1 MSVAVGSL
9 NENRMRERELRYF
22 GRVLAGQCHEL
33 VNTLNIA
40 HELCGLQEDTL
51 PRALEGHVDAVE
63 KLGSLARRM
72 QTQIARCHAMLRVL
86 SRFAHSP
93 DELEG
98 ACDAREI
105 VERAVFLAARQAR
118 LRQTELHAVL
128 PQGDVPLVDC
138 SPFRLQQAIHE
149 GIELLLEGGVHP
161 SNRYALAG
169 DPGAQGRR
177 ITASLTPDPLGA
189 VITLESGDPLWCPEA
204 AVERL
209 AAVTAPVQAAG
220 GEVRETPEEGGRL
233 VFFIPYGRRDAI
245 SPDSD
250 KVVPGGADGGC

>member
-1 MSVAVGSL
+1 VAVGTP
-9 NENRMRERELRYF
+9 NENRVRERELRYF

-51 PRALEGHVDAVE
+51 PRALKGEVGAVE
-63 KLGSLARRM
+63 KLGTLAHRT
-72 QTQIARCHAMLRVL
+72 QTQIARCHAILRVL
-86 SRFAHSP
+86 SRFAHSV

-98 ACDAREI
+98 ACDAREL

-118 LRQTELHAVL
+118 LRQTELQVVL
-128 PQGDVPLVDC
+128 PQAGVPVLDC

-149 GIELLLEGGVHP
+149 GIELLLEGV
-161 SNRYALAG
+161 AE
-169 DPGAQGRR
+169 GRR
-177 ITASLTPDPLGA
+177 IMASLTPDPLGA
-189 VITLESGDPLWCPEA
+189 VITLESADRLLCNEA

-209 AAVTAPVQAAG
+209 AEVTARVQAAG
-220 GEVRETPEEGGRL
+220 GEVRETHEDGGRL
-233 VFFIPYGRRDAI
+233 VFFIPYGRRDAT

-250 KVVPGGADGGC
+250 TVAPGGDDGGC